1 MNVIYKLYSQVCV
14 LVCKVKYIIYF
25 NTFIN
30 VLLINYLYY
39 KLWNVSNNKLILLF
53 NFCVKL
59 NGCII
64 IKFIQWFNTNL
75 EFVFNNSKNS
85 EFISQLF
92 TQYYEDCPIH
102 KLKYT
107 KDLFFKEFGVL
118 FDDYFELDN
127 TFLIKSGSVAQ
138 VYKATI
144 KQPNANC
151 YTKNVA
157 IKVVHPE
164 IDYQL
169 LCPLFYVKAYIYLVT
184 NFKCLKK
191 YDIVIDLD
199 SFFCNLKKQISMVNE
214 FNNNEYFYNN
224 YNNNVIIIPKPL
236 MKSKNFLIM
245 EFIDG
250 EQFDQVNISDYKKQI
265 IIAFICIFIKDTFVN
280 GKYIH
285 CDLHQANW
293 KIYKQINNNVSNNV
307 SNNNTDVSYKIVIY
321 DFGYVIEN
329 RTNDTFKNLAIYL
342 DTNNVDGL
350 GDLLYNNI
358 KNIDISNVYKE
369 DFITKYKNYNDTM
382 DYANNDKL
390 LLAGVNMCYING
402 YKLNNNLLDYFV
414 SIILLN
420 KYFKKYLFLNEE
432 TSKDMLYKHVYN
444 KSMFYISICE
454 KYDVFHEIKNN
465 LYDTYIKNSKFPVKV
480 TYRNNYL
487 NSLKKNNYDISFT
500 NNTSSIDI

>member
-1 MNVIYKLYSQVCV
+1 
-14 LVCKVKYIIYF
+14 
-25 NTFIN
+25 
-30 VLLINYLYY
+30 
-39 KLWNVSNNKLILLF
+39 
-53 NFCVKL
+53 
-59 NGCII
+59 
-64 IKFIQWFNTNL
+64 
-75 EFVFNNSKNS
+75 
-85 EFISQLF
+85 
-92 TQYYEDCPIH
+92 
-102 KLKYT
+102 
-107 KDLFFKEFGVL
+107 
-118 FDDYFELDN
+118 
-127 TFLIKSGSVAQ
+127 
-138 VYKATI
+138 
-144 KQPNANC
+144 
-151 YTKNVA
+151 
-157 IKVVHPE
+157 
-164 IDYQL
+164 
-169 LCPLFYVKAYIYLVT
+169 
-184 NFKCLKK
+184 
-191 YDIVIDLD
+191 
-199 SFFCNLKKQISMVNE
+199 
-214 FNNNEYFYNN
+214 
-224 YNNNVIIIPKPL
+224 
-236 MKSKNFLIM
+236 M

-250 EQFDQVNISDYKKQI
+250 EQFDQLNISDYKKQI

-382 DYANNDKL
+382 DYATNDKL
-390 LLAGVNMCYING
+390 LLIAANMCYING

-487 NSLKKNNYDISFT
+487 NSLKKNNDDISFT